1 MPEQVAKEL
10 YYRVCVAGGD
20 VGVWALIIFWPVI
33 IVGVRGLI
41 RVRKTK
47 PSVGFAESVVWR

>member
-47 PSVGFAESVVWR
+47 PSVGFAESVV